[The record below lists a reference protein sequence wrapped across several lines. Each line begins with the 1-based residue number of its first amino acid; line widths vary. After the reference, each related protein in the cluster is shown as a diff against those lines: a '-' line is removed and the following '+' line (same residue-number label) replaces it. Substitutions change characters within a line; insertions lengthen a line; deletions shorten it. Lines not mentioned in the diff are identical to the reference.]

1 MLTVHSSGGN
11 TGKSKTRVKFYPA
24 HGLLFSDVYT
34 GLVHPKE
41 GSLQH
46 RISRCC
52 QKTKQNKNQEKYIQ
66 QKKIQ
71 EKYILSAER
80 ETRC

>member
-24 HGLLFSDVYT
+24 HGLLFSDAYS
-34 GLVHPKE
+34 GQVHPKE

-46 RISRCC
+46 RTSQCC
-52 QKTKQNKNQEKYIQ
+52 QKTNK
-66 QKKIQ
+66 KKKKKTLTISR
-71 EKYILSAER
+71 KRDKVLLFMN
-80 ETRC
+80 

>member
-24 HGLLFSDVYT
+24 HGLLFSDAYS
-34 GLVHPKE
+34 GQVHPKE

-46 RISRCC
+46 RTSQCC
-52 QKTKQNKNQEKYIQ
+52 QKTNK
-66 QKKIQ
+66 KKKKKTLTISR
-71 EKYILSAER
+71 KGDKVLI
-80 ETRC
+80 